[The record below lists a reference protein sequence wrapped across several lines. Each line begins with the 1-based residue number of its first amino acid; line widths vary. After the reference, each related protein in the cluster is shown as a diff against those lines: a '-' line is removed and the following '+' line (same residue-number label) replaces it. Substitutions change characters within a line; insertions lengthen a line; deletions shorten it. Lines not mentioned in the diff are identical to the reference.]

1 MGHPRLQDRT
11 EALVVAID
19 AAEVASLRDA
29 HADIRDFASECVDE
43 HEPSWEG
50 GVAVKRWCRHARS
63 SLETGSDE
71 SPHML
76 RSTASECF
84 YRRVSSA
91 AISPDRLHS
100 PGEGSSGL

>member
-43 HEPSWEG
+43 HEPLWEG
-50 GVAVKRWCRHARS
+50 GVAVKRWCQHGGS
-63 SLETGSDE
+63 SLETGSDA
-71 SPHML
+71 SP
-76 RSTASECF
+76 SF
-84 YRRVSSA
+84 YRDATFPKGLMLVDAFGREVTD
-91 AISPDRLHS
+91 IDR
-100 PGEGSSGL
+100 